1 MPQPIEAVDPVTVS
15 VLEELL
21 VSVVR
26 EMRVTFSRGAF
37 SSIINE
43 GHDFSCAL
51 LSAEGELIALSE
63 DNPGHTFPLS
73 YAAREVFARY
83 ASDIHPD
90 DIFILNDPYICGTHM
105 NDVAIFCP
113 RFQDGCGLIFPT
125 IRAHWGDVGGSVAG
139 SLSGGSSHIFMEGTI
154 IPPLRL
160 YSRGELNKECLEL
173 ILANMRGRRDRH
185 GDLMA
190 MLGTCQL
197 AARRI
202 ADFESRYGVD
212 TFQATSKILLARS
225 ERRIRQSIEKVPDGN
240 YYYENYTDNS
250 GTGMEPL
257 RISLRL
263 EVAGSRIHCDFSGTS
278 DQVNGPMNAGPATA
292 ATSCF
297 MVLKSVLDP
306 GASVNMGC
314 FRPLSV
320 TAPVGSILNAQFP
333 APFGGASDLR
343 RTIEAT
349 VLGAVIQAIP
359 SFSAGDTKGCANHCY
374 ISGCHTESGEAF
386 LYYEYP
392 AGGTGA
398 VEGSDGDHFLRTY
411 TEGDFNSIQPVESL
425 EGTLPVLFERSSLRP
440 GSCGHGRWR
449 GGLGLER
456 RIRVEAEGAVLTVL
470 TDRVMIP
477 PYGVETGGAGK
488 GNRFTV
494 IREGEEL
501 ELSEVP
507 GKATAFGLLRGD
519 VVVLR
524 SAGGGGLGDPLAR
537 DPDAVLE
544 DVRLG
549 CIGGDEAASEYGVVI
564 SSGKIDEKGTTFE
577 RSRIKDARVYMKVRP
592 ATEDEF
598 SGVRRLCRISKEA
611 ARRFGFCDG
620 QLVEYVPQIAA
631 PLRAWVEVSNKI
643 VGDETLIGP
652 IGMSILSLSG
662 GDPIRIRRVLSPY
675 AHPPI

>member
-1 MPQPIEAVDPVTVS
+1 LPQPIEAVDPVTVS

-26 EMRVTFSRGAF
+26 EMRVTFSRSAF

-51 LSAEGELIALSE
+51 LSAEGELVALSE
-63 DNPGHTFPLS
+63 DNPGHIFPLS
-73 YAAREVFARY
+73 YAAREIFSRY
-83 ASDIHPD
+83 AGDIHPD

-113 RFQDGCGLIFPT
+113 RFQDGRGLIFPA

-139 SLSGGSSHIFMEGTI
+139 SLSGDSSHIFMEGTI

-160 YSRGELNKECLEL
+160 YSRGELNKECLEM

-190 MLGTCQL
+190 MLGTCRL
-197 AARRI
+197 ATRRI
-202 ADFESRYGVD
+202 VDFENRYGAD
-212 TFQATSKILLARS
+212 TVQAASEILLGRS
-225 ERRIRQSIEKVPDGN
+225 EGRIRQSIEKVPDGN

-250 GTGMEPL
+250 GTGTEPL

-263 EVAGSRIHCDFSGTS
+263 EVAGDRVHCDFSGTS

-306 GASVNMGC
+306 GASVNAGC

-320 TAPVGSILNAQFP
+320 AAPEGSILNAQFP

-343 RTIEAT
+343 RTVEAT

-359 SFSAGDTKGCANHCY
+359 GFSAGDTKGCANHCY
-374 ISGCHTESGEAF
+374 ISGRHPESGEAF

-425 EGTLPVLFERSSLRP
+425 EGTLPVLFERSDLRP
-440 GSCGHGRWR
+440 GSCGHGQWR

-456 RIRVEAEGAVLTVL
+456 RIRVEAEGAALTVL

-477 PYGVETGGAGK
+477 PYGVETGGASK
-488 GNRFTV
+488 GNRFIV
-494 IREGEEL
+494 IRDGEEL

-507 GKATAFGLLRGD
+507 GKATAFELLRGD

-549 CIGGDEAASEYGVVI
+549 YIAGDEAASEYGVVI
-564 SSGKIDEKGTTFE
+564 SDGKIDEKSTASK
-577 RSRIKDARVYMKVRP
+577 RSRIKDARVYMKTRP
-592 ATEDEF
+592 TAEDEF
-598 SGVRRLCRISKEA
+598 AGVRRLCRISGEA
-611 ARRFGFCDG
+611 ARRFGFRDG
-620 QLVEYVPQIAA
+620 QLIEYVPQRAA
-631 PLRAWVEVSNKI
+631 PLRAWVKI
-643 VGDETLIGP
+643 SDKIAEDETPIGP
-652 IGMSILSLSG
+652 IGMSILSLSD
-662 GDPIRIRRVLSPY
+662 GDPIRIRPVRSPY
-675 AHPPI
+675 AHPPL